1 MRKVQRSELMDYQ
14 TYGERRAQVQEKMFE
29 VKRPRRVHLGEH
41 LTFLFENHDTMWY
54 QIQEMMRAEQLVKED
69 AIAHELETYNGLL
82 GGDGV
87 HACSLLIEID
97 DREVR
102 AERLRS
108 WLPLPQHVYVELPDG
123 KKVYAEFDRGQVGE
137 DRLSAV
143 QYLQFDTRGVVPIAI
158 GCDFEQYR
166 ERVELTAEQRDALQE
181 DLET

>member
-87 HACSLLIEID
+87 LACSLLIEID

-108 WLPLPQHVYVELPDG
+108 CCLSLNTSTWSCQTG
-123 KKVYAEFDRGQVGE
+123 KR
-137 DRLSAV
+137 S
-143 QYLQFDTRGVVPIAI
+143 TRS
-158 GCDFEQYR
+158 
-166 ERVELTAEQRDALQE
+166 LTAGRSARIGSAPCN
-181 DLET
+181 TFSSIPVAWCRSRSGATSSSIASGSS